1 MNEKNTVSQARLPE
15 NLENAST
22 NEVLTMVVNCA
33 SSPVSDTLSD
43 KVSCAVSDK
52 ISDKVSCPVSDK
64 ISDTVSDKVSDTVLE
79 IKSLTKKFSLESGFF
94 ARKDRFVYALNNV
107 SFEIERGKTYGL
119 VGESGCGKSTTAKIL
134 AGMYRPDSGKI
145 IFNGKILSCG
155 TGGTVGTGGS
165 EGSEDSIGSAS
176 CTSADFS
183 KIKYIFQDPARSLNP
198 RMTVFSILTDGLKH
212 SKKGIKKE
220 ELRTLAGQIM
230 EEVGLDRADLDRRP
244 SEFSG
249 GQRQRISIARGLLME
264 PELLICDEVVSALD
278 VSIQGQILNLLQD
291 IRSKRNLTIL
301 FIAHDLRVSCYF
313 CDRIGVMY
321 RGVLVEEG
329 RASDFYKTAMHP
341 YSKLLFAGSEGGKE
355 ASKAEGEV
363 KTSLSG
369 VSCCPFAHRCPKK
382 TEKCLEKLPDW
393 TTLEA
398 GHKVRCFCL

>member
-1 MNEKNTVSQARLPE
+1 MNKKNPVLWGKTSPTPPASLTPPPSNTPLASPATVPEK
-15 NLENAST
+15 
-22 NEVLTMVVNCA
+22 
-33 SSPVSDTLSD
+33 
-43 KVSCAVSDK
+43 
-52 ISDKVSCPVSDK
+52 I
-64 ISDTVSDKVSDTVLE
+64 LE
-79 IKSLTKKFSLESGFF
+79 IKKLSKKFTLESGFF
-94 ARKDRFVYALNNV
+94 ARKDRFVYALNDI

-119 VGESGCGKSTTAKIL
+119 VGESGCGKSTTAKLL
-134 AGMYRPDSGKI
+134 AGMYRPDSGEI
-145 IFNGKILSCG
+145 IFNGCRISE
-155 TGGTVGTGGS
+155 TSGGFDTPSTRS
-165 EGSEDSIGSAS
+165 SA
-176 CTSADFS
+176 TAFS
-183 KIKYIFQDPARSLNP
+183 KIKYIFQDPVRSLNP
-198 RMTVFSILTDGLKH
+198 RMTVFSILTDGLKY

-220 ELRTLAGQIM
+220 ELRTLAGNIM
-230 EEVGLDRADLDRRP
+230 EEVGLDKADLDRRP

-291 IRSKRNLTIL
+291 IRSKRKLTIL

-329 RASDFYKTAMHP
+329 RAADFYKTARHP
-341 YSKLLFAGSEGGKE
+341 YSKLLFAGSEGEKD
-355 ASKAEGEV
+355 AAKAQGEV

-393 TTLEA
+393 TFTED